1 MNKINFY
8 LLDTNCVIYLLQ
20 GEPELVKLTTGNK
33 LATNFIIEVELLGW
47 SSISSKDK
55 KLIETFLEE
64 IYYYD
69 YSTNIKKIA
78 IRLKQNYNLKL
89 ADAFIAATA
98 IEYDL
103 ILVSADKVFSKV
115 KELEFFQ
122 IVPSI

>member
-1 MNKINFY
+1 MNKRNFY

-20 GEPELVKLTTGNK
+20 GEPELAKLTTGNK

-47 SSISSKDK
+47 SSISLKDK

-64 IYYYD
+64 VYYFD
-69 YSTNIKKIA
+69 YNTNIKKIA
-78 IRLKQNYNLKL
+78 IRLRQNYNLKL

-98 IEYDL
+98 LEYDL

-115 KELEFFQ
+115 KDLQLFH
-122 IVPSI
+122 IVPSL